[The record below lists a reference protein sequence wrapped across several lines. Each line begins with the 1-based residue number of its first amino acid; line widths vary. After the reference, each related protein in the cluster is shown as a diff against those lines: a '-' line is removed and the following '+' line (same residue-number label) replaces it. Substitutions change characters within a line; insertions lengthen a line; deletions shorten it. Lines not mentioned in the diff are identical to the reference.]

1 VPSSGL
7 STRLERRDFIFM
19 GNRCGGTSQ
28 LKNKFTLKRGLRDED
43 DGSTRELE
51 RYKAGSGLAH
61 RTDIMTFFDY
71 YEVDEG
77 RKP

>member
-1 VPSSGL
+1 
-7 STRLERRDFIFM
+7 M